1 MVCYGDSIV
10 AHIGINSCMFSLSL
24 CSAVTDAFLRQ
35 SFFKC
40 IMCCLKTYS
49 RLFRVI
55 HVLQID
61 NFSQSATDVVCVCM
75 LQCTSALKVRDQL
88 LNIHCNIRIGTLS
101 INLCVCTAIVMKCF
115 STPPQNHLVLI
126 FAQLL
131 SQQTSNTVCACT
143 ILRPVWP
150 G

>member
-1 MVCYGDSIV
+1 MYMYSKLITLVRVLQMY
-10 AHIGINSCMFSLSL
+10 
-24 CSAVTDAFLRQ
+24 VTVY
-35 SFFKC
+35 KC
-40 IMCCLKTYS
+40 IES
-49 RLFRVI
+49 E
-55 HVLQID
+55 
-61 NFSQSATDVVCVCM
+61 
-75 LQCTSALKVRDQL
+75 RDQL

-115 STPPQNHLVLI
+115 STPPQNYLVLI

-143 ILRPVWP
+143 ILRP

>member
-1 MVCYGDSIV
+1 MYMYSKLITLVRVLQMY
-10 AHIGINSCMFSLSL
+10 
-24 CSAVTDAFLRQ
+24 VTVY
-35 SFFKC
+35 KC
-40 IMCCLKTYS
+40 IES
-49 RLFRVI
+49 E
-55 HVLQID
+55 
-61 NFSQSATDVVCVCM
+61 
-75 LQCTSALKVRDQL
+75 RDQL

-101 INLCVCTAIVMKCF
+101 INLCVCTAIVKCF

-143 ILRPVWP
+143 ILRP